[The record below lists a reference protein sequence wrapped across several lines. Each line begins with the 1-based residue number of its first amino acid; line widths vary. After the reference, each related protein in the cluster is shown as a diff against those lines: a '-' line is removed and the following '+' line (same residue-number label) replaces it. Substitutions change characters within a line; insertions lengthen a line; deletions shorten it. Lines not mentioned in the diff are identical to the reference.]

1 MDIKEDLKMSLVKE
15 NQDYRETL
23 IEIGRYINDYR
34 VRRKLSI
41 QQMSVRVGVNPS
53 YLREVERG
61 EKIPDDYFIRNLS
74 EQFGLDENYIFGLL
88 GKTTLVAREEL
99 DQHALLQQILT
110 EIGMSSFPEQ
120 KKQELYEM
128 FYSLTKKA
136 LINQVNIQN

>member
-1 MDIKEDLKMSLVKE
+1 MSLVKE
-15 NQDYRETL
+15 NQDYRGTL
-23 IEIGRYINDYR
+23 IEIGQYINDYR

>member
-1 MDIKEDLKMSLVKE
+1 MSLVKE

>member
-1 MDIKEDLKMSLVKE
+1 MFLAKES
-15 NQDYRETL
+15 QGYREML

-34 VRRKLSI
+34 VKRKLSI

-61 EKIPDDYFIRNLS
+61 EKMPDDYFIRNLS

-88 GKTTLVAREEL
+88 GRTPLVAREEL
-99 DQHALLQQILT
+99 DHHALLQQTLT

-136 LINQVNIQN
+136 LVNQVNIQN

>member
-1 MDIKEDLKMSLVKE
+1 MSLAKE
-15 NQDYRETL
+15 PRNFRETL
-23 IEIGRYINDYR
+23 MEIGRYINDFR
-34 VRRKLSI
+34 VKRKLSI

-88 GKTTLVAREEL
+88 GKAPLVAREEL
-99 DQHALLQQILT
+99 DHHALLQQTLT
-110 EIGMSSFPEQ
+110 EIGMSSFSEQ
-120 KKQELYEM
+120 RKQELYDM

-136 LINQVNIQN
+136 LINQVDVQN